1 MAELSK
7 DGSGVPAVMS
17 SASTPPSVSARLSRT
32 GGSCRTVARISARWP
47 STDSM
52 PLPAGWWLASW
63 WLAGWWLAGWWLTG
77 WWLAGVWL
85 HGGGSLEVVEV
96 LAEPGHELAGHVG
109 PLAGELDERP
119 QIVDLVAGVVAA
131 AAEQHAVYAAA
142 AAVGRI
148 ALRQNLERVG
158 ELDLPA
164 AAWLGLAEHVEH
176 GRVADVAPDHDPVAR
191 RVGRFGLLDQVGDGD
206 DVVVVLGRLEGG
218 AAVVRDLVD
227 VDFHQR
233 EDGSAVLD
241 PDLQHPLE
249 QAVFRVD
256 EVVAE
261 QHGEGLMADVLSRAQ
276 HGVTEAR
283 RRALPHVVHV
293 GEVAGLADQGQP
305 GGVTLRGERFLEFV
319 GAVEV
324 IFDGA
329 LAPAGDEQEVV
340 EAGRDSF
347 LDHVLDRW
355 LVDDRQHLLGRRLRR
370 GQEPGSQARRRDDR
384 LGHWASVR
392 HVRYPSRSGRPGGP
406 RPGEPGRTCDGP
418 GGRGRVMAPEELDAT
433 DGPGAPGGPGG
444 LSGPGVPGGLSGPG
458 G

>member
-17 SASTPPSVSARLSRT
+17 SASTPPSVSARLSTT
-32 GGSCRTVARISARWP
+32 GGSGRTVARISARWP

-52 PLPAGWWLASW
+52 PLPAGWWLT
-63 WLAGWWLAGWWLTG
+63 GWWLTG
-77 WWLAGVWL
+77 WWLAGLWL
-85 HGGGSLEVVEV
+85 TGGGSLEVVEV

-131 AAEQHAVYAAA
+131 ATEQHAGHAAA
-142 AAVGRI
+142 VPVGRI
-148 ALRQNLERVG
+148 ALRQHLERVG

-164 AAWLGLAEHVEH
+164 PAWLGLAEHVEH
-176 GRVADVAPDHDPVAR
+176 GRVAHVAPDQDPVAR
-191 RVGRFGLLDQVGDGD
+191 RVGRFGLLDQVRDGD
-206 DVVVVLGRLEGG
+206 DVLVVGRLDGR
-218 AAVVRDLVD
+218 AAVMRDLVGA
-227 VDFHQR
+227 DFHQR
-233 EDGSAVLD
+233 QDGPAVLD

-261 QHGEGLMADVLSRAQ
+261 QHGEGLMADVLSRAE
-276 HGVTEAR
+276 HGVTEAQ

-384 LGHWASVR
+384 LGHGASVR

-444 LSGPGVPGGLSGPG
+444 LDR
-458 G
+458 